1 MRTPKLAGTIPA
13 LALVFSAGAA
23 SAASV
28 SPDIIFGSGNANG
41 GFTVTDTT
49 LNFPGSPFSGSLE
62 LGLRAKLRYDASG
75 APQNQFNYD
84 GVDTYSFNLADG
96 NSPANRAMWNFEW
109 SVNSQG
115 ITDSRTGGPVPLSA
129 DNARIYDLILSFDT
143 DPTAGTAFTSYNV
156 ILDGDAYYGT
166 NATANGGGTYVNTF
180 DTNSANDVIPAG
192 STVAQNSVNY
202 GFLPGAPLGA
212 GLFDIKLSAF
222 SRSGNEFASTPLPFR
237 R

>member
-1 MRTPKLAGTIPA
+1 MKMPKYAGTIPA
-13 LALVFSAGAA
+13 IALVFSAGAA
-23 SAASV
+23 NAGTV

-49 LNFPGSPFSGSLE
+49 LNFPSSPFSGSLE
-62 LGLRAKLRYDASG
+62 LGLRAKLRYDSSG

-96 NSPANRAMWNFEW
+96 NPPANRAMWNFEW
-109 SVNSQG
+109 AVNTQG
-115 ITDSRTGGPVPLSA
+115 ITDSRIGGSA
-129 DNARIYDLILSFDT
+129 EISLASANDYNLILSFDT
-143 DPTAGTAFTSYNV
+143 DPTAGTAFSSYNV
-156 ILDGDAYYGT
+156 ILDGDGWYGT

-202 GFLPGAPLGA
+202 GFIPGAPLGA

-222 SRSGNEFASTPLPFR
+222 SLSNVEFA
-237 R
+237 